1 MLDKIIGWVSGLIV
15 SMVKTFLSPIYKL
28 IDTIPD
34 LIFGGDSAKLN
45 FYLKTTQLGVY

>member
-1 MLDKIIGWVSGLIV
+1 MLDKIIGWVGGLIV

-28 IDTIPD
+28 IDSIPD

-45 FYLKTTQLGVY
+45 FYLKTIQLGVY